1 MFTTN
6 GMFSCVFTSNG
17 FQQVFMSVATD
28 GSGPKPCVVPCRWV
42 QWDRK
47 RRRGRGR
54 VLHSVWEA
62 VVELGGRGQTEELLH
77 VTVERLG
84 TDGITESVRVVD
96 CCLKVHAARDPG
108 L

>member
-1 MFTTN
+1 VFTTN

-17 FQQVFMSVATD
+17 FQQVFMSVASTRPPRR
-28 GSGPKPCVVPCRWV
+28 GLGG
-42 QWDRK
+42 DRK